1 MMDILLLEDDIA
13 LQNSIKLFLEE
24 KGFFVDGFYDGE
36 DVIDAIDKKSYDLYL
51 LDVNVP
57 NVNGLEMLKLIKN
70 YDNSA
75 KVIMISANNDIETIK
90 QAYSLGSI
98 DYLKKPFY
106 IDELFYKINLLT
118 YKKRDV
124 FTKNLAKKERQLFE
138 LLYENMEHI
147 VSYEEIEEKIYKDT
161 VMTQDSLR
169 ALVKRL
175 RKKIQDYEIKNI
187 SGVGYLLRAET
198 SE

>member
-1 MMDILLLEDDIA
+1 MDILLLEDDIA